1 MTPRHHP
8 SADILAAYAAGVH
21 EPGFGL
27 VVGAHVE
34 TCADCRARVG
44 SFEAT
49 SGAAL
54 SELPQAELGADALTK
69 TLARLD
75 APLDVPVDV
84 RLAKPARLD
93 ARPLLER
100 LPLKTKRW
108 VAPGVWAA
116 AVDTPHAPDNRV
128 YVLSVAKGM
137 VAARH
142 THSGAEY
149 CTVLKGA
156 YRDELGTFAAG
167 DFAAAGDDLDHQ
179 PIVQGAEA
187 CVCLFATEG
196 RLKAKDWIGRLAFS
210 LANV

>member
-1 MTPRHHP
+1 MRPRHHP
-8 SADILAAYAAGVH
+8 SPEILAAYAAGAH

-34 TCADCRARVG
+34 ACAECRVRVG
-44 SFEAT
+44 AFEAT
-49 SGAAL
+49 SGTAL
-54 SELPQAELGADALTK
+54 CELPQADLGADALTR

-75 APLDVPVDV
+75 LPVAEPTVDG
-84 RLAKPARLD
+84 RS
-93 ARPLLER
+93 LLER
-100 LPLKTKRW
+100 LPLKAKRW

-116 AVDTPHAPDNRV
+116 GVDTPHAPDNRV

-167 DFAAAGDDLDHQ
+167 DFAAAGDELNHQ
-179 PIVQGAEA
+179 PIVEGDEA
-187 CVCLFATEG
+187 CICLFATEG
-196 RLKAKDWIGRLAFS
+196 RLKAQDWIGRLAFA